1 MQEMVTSV
9 MMPMMMIRSSPPPIH
24 LPYHTPSLPPPSP
37 PSTPFP
43 QVPDIAEANH
53 REPLLPWGGYNQ
65 GAIVLGATVESAC
78 ATPTDLAHASA
89 LFAKERYVMTYR
101 PDTKKVGGVQREGR
115 GRLWGMGGCG
125 RQARGTS
132 SMVAK

>member
-1 MQEMVTSV
+1 MQRLALLRFQLLQPPGLTPTNPTSN
-9 MMPMMMIRSSPPPIH
+9 PTPI
-24 LPYHTPSLPPPSP
+24 PTPS
-37 PSTPFP
+37 TP

-53 REPLLPWGGYNQ
+53 REPLLPWAGYNQ

-101 PDTKKVGGVQREGR
+101 PDTKKVGGESEG
-115 GRLWGMGGCG
+115 WGFG
-125 RQARGTS
+125 
-132 SMVAK
+132 